1 MNFQEQL
8 KYDKLQKIQ
17 KRLQLWT
24 KTIIQTTQAD
34 VTSVMD
40 VKTESKEIAPE
51 IVELDSENY
60 GAPPENSGI
69 MVYRY
74 GMEFGKWRGDPQAE
88 EPRAYEDQNWNWFY
102 NRAGAVQL
110 ANMIGRTLP
119 DGSQLRRSINADPS
133 RFRPD
138 INTRSDVFMSS
149 WYSEGRTEGV
159 YLKAWTVCAIYAPFL
174 DCVPQSV
181 RFIIDKK

>member
-40 VKTESKEIAPE
+40 VKTESKEIVPE

-60 GAPPENSGI
+60 GAPPKNSGI
-69 MVYRY
+69 IAYRH
-74 GMEFGKWRGDPQAE
+74 GVKRPDNKSDKVPH
-88 EPRAYEDQNWNWFY
+88 AYEDENWDWTY
-102 NRAGAVQL
+102 NYPGALQL
-110 ANMIGRTLP
+110 ARILGRTLP
-119 DGSQLRRSINADPS
+119 NIQQLMMSINAKPN
-133 RFRPD
+133 RFRQYENISAWPF
-138 INTRSDVFMSS
+138 VSS
-149 WYSEGRTEGV
+149 STGIGCIEHAFLARWTFFAELIHTPCFLQWY
-159 YLKAWTVCAIYAPFL
+159 
-174 DCVPQSV
+174 V
-181 RFIIDKK
+181 RFIVDKR